1 MAQRLKTAREAF
13 LQVVDFVL
21 ANVKTN
27 PNAVFSGSVPYL
39 FLTSHLVAGWQMARS
54 LVVAEDRLKAGED
67 AEFMTAKI
75 ATARFFG
82 DHILPRTAS
91 LRDTILQGGESV
103 TAMPVELF

>member
-21 ANVKTN
+21 ANVKGN

-54 LVVAEDRLKAGED
+54 LVVAEDRLKADED

-75 ATARFFG
+75 ATARLG
-82 DHILPRTAS
+82 WRRGRPTGR
-91 LRDTILQGGESV
+91 
-103 TAMPVELF
+103 